1 MVCHRLLRVS
11 DPSLIDGKVRVRNIV
26 FLTRRGH
33 IWAPGHGCTD
43 RCIVCQTLRVLPLPL
58 KLSDEYGPPC
68 LCSHCSSAAD
78 GCRNIVVCAVCPPI
92 MRKRDVW

>member
-11 DPSLIDGKVRVRNIV
+11 DPSLIDGKVRMRNIV
-26 FLTRRGH
+26 YYFSDATGSHLGSRTWDALSAKTRR
-33 IWAPGHGCTD
+33 A
-43 RCIVCQTLRVLPLPL
+43 LPLPL